1 MAVGINTVREVVVRV
16 PLLLEEPG
24 MDALVQE
31 LVTFTK
37 HRDKS
42 VVMAARSFVNM
53 VRAKFPRILQAKD
66 RGRFHDKNARPAA
79 YGTVLAAE
87 GVDGAEL
94 LQAYE
99 AGQIDLDAGS
109 EMEDDCGEAAA
120 DDRSVSEDAE
130 SEEDAGGEEKPRS
143 KLNWA

>member
-1 MAVGINTVREVVVRV
+1 M
-16 PLLLEEPG
+16 
-24 MDALVQE
+24 
-31 LVTFTK
+31 
-37 HRDKS
+37 
-42 VVMAARSFVNM
+42 
-53 VRAKFPRILQAKD
+53 
-66 RGRFHDKNARPAA
+66 
-79 YGTVLAAE
+79 LAAE

-130 SEEDAGGEEKPRS
+130 SEEDAGGEEEQEEEEDEEEQEEEDEEAFEVLADEQEAKEDARAEAI
-143 KLNWA
+143 NIANGY